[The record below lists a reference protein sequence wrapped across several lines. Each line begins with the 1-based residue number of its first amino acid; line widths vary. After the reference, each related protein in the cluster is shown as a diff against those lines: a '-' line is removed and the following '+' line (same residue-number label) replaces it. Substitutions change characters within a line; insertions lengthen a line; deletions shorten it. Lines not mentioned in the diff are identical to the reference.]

1 MRSSSS
7 APSPPGCRV
16 SCASRG
22 TSPSLAQ
29 LHRHGGENGEL
40 VIPQRHHFED
50 RQARLVYATF
60 FALARLPD
68 PAMQHELLGDLG
80 ARLDTFD
87 EVIADRLEA
96 FAERRLVVERE
107 NEPAVA

>member
-1 MRSSSS
+1 V
-7 APSPPGCRV
+7 RV
-16 SCASRG
+16 TRYVA
-22 TSPSLAQ
+22 SLAQ
-29 LHRHGGENGEL
+29 LHRHGGDNGEL

-60 FALARLPD
+60 FALARLPE

-80 ARLDTFD
+80 ARLDMFD